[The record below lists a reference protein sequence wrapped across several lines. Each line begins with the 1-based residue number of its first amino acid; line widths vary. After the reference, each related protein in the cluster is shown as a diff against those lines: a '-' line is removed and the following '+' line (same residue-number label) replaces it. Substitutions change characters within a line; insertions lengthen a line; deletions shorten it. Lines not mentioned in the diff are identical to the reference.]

1 MTNMGEGTSGS
12 HSSASREELAEQV
25 RFLEDEIHALRRR
38 AAETP
43 GAPARTIES
52 RLADTQRSLAAVT
65 AQNERLAS
73 TLRDAR
79 DQIMKLK
86 EEVDRLAQPP
96 AGFGTFLQR
105 NEDDSVDVFTGG
117 RKLRVSVS
125 PAVELDTLRRGQEV
139 MLNEALNVVA
149 AFEYETVGEVVMF
162 KELLADGERVLVIAN
177 ADEERVVRL
186 ADPLLDETLRAGD
199 SLLLDSRSGY
209 VYEKVPKSEVE
220 ELVLEEVPDITYE
233 TIGGLGNQIEMIQDA
248 VELPY
253 LYPELFAEHE
263 LKPPK
268 GILLYGPPGCG
279 KTLIAKAVANSLAK
293 KVAAKTGQ
301 EGKSYFLNIK
311 GPELLNKYVGE
322 TERHIRLVFQRARE
336 KASTG
341 TPVIV
346 FFDEMDSL
354 FRTRGSG
361 VSSDVENTIVPQLL
375 SEIDGVELLENVLV
389 IGASNR
395 EDMIDPAIL
404 RPGRLDV
411 KIKIERPDAES
422 ARDIFSKY
430 LTPNLPLHAEDVAEF
445 GGDRQA
451 TVAGMIRATVERMYT
466 ETEENRFLEVTYAN
480 GDKEVLY
487 FKDFNSGAMIQN
499 IVDRAKKMAI
509 KDFLDQNQKGLRVS
523 HLLQA
528 CVDEFKE
535 NEDLPNT
542 TNPDD
547 WARISGKKGER
558 IVFIRTLITGKQG
571 TEPGRSIDTVSDTG
585 QYL

>member
-1 MTNMGEGTSGS
+1 MSEPT
-12 HSSASREELAEQV
+12 REQLATQV
-25 RFLEDEIHALRRR
+25 RFLEAEVIDLRRR
-38 AAETP
+38 LDDVP
-43 GAPARTIES
+43 GQARGLEG
-52 RLADTQRSLAAVT
+52 RLADAQRSLAAVSS
-65 AQNERLAS
+65 QNERLAQ

-79 DQIMKLK
+79 DQITSLK

-96 AGFGTFLQR
+96 AGFGTFLTR
-105 NEDDSVDVFTGG
+105 NSDDSVDVFTGG

-125 PAVELDTLRRGQEV
+125 PAVDLDGLMRGQEV

-149 AFEYETVGEVVMF
+149 AFDFEQVGEVVML
-162 KELLADGERVLVIAN
+162 KEILADGERALVIAN

-186 ADPLLDETLRAGD
+186 ADPLLAEDVTIRAGD
-199 SLLLDSRSGY
+199 SLLLDTRAGY
-209 VYEKVPKSEVE
+209 VYEVVPKSEVE
-220 ELVLEEVPDITYE
+220 ELVLEEVPDIDYSQ
-233 TIGGLGNQIEMIQDA
+233 IGGLVAQIDAIRDA

-253 LYPELFAEHE
+253 LYPELFKDHQ

-268 GILLYGPPGCG
+268 GVLLYGPPGCG

-293 KVAAKTGQ
+293 KVSEKTGSS
-301 EGKSYFLNIK
+301 GKSYFLNIK

-336 KASTG
+336 KASMG

-375 SEIDGVELLENVLV
+375 SEIDGVETLENVLV

-422 ARDIFSKY
+422 ARDIFTKY
-430 LTPNLPLHAEDVAEF
+430 LTSSLPLHAEDLAEF
-445 GGDRQA
+445 GDDREA
-451 TVAGMIRATVERMYT
+451 TVAAMIRATVERMYT
-466 ETEENRFLEVTYAN
+466 ESEENRFLEVTYAN

-509 KDFLDQNQKGLRVS
+509 KDYLDSSLNPAQRGLRVA
-523 HLLQA
+523 HMLQA

-558 IVFIRTLITGKQG
+558 IVFIRTLVTGKQG
-571 TEPGRSIDTVSDTG
+571 TEPGRSIDTVANTG